1 MQRAV
6 EAVPNRQ
13 PCRTRAALR
22 ALLLSAALLVSAL
35 TAAPA
40 SANEGSFLFTE
51 LHAGVSLP
59 LGAQRHSVGPSL
71 GGTLGMG
78 GRIPATPLRAFALA
92 HFNYS
97 QFEILRHTLDA
108 NTTAALNR
116 EMVEGALGGRLLVAV
131 TRTLRVFVD
140 LNLALTWLERDE
152 FFSGFGIVTNTDR
165 SPRASLLSALG
176 IQWRPLELFS
186 VGARSDFGFLLDTDR
201 LIYTNDDFDEIS
213 GRLNLC
219 LTLAL
224 HL

>member
-1 MQRAV
+1 MPRAEATHPTRQRHA
-6 EAVPNRQ
+6 PWR
-13 PCRTRAALR
+13 PLI
-22 ALLLSAALLVSAL
+22 SAALLTAAL
-35 TAAPA
+35 TAAAPA
-40 SANEGSFLFTE
+40 FANEGSFLFTE

-59 LGAQRHSVGPSL
+59 LGAQRHSIGPSL
-71 GGTLGMG
+71 GATLGMG
-78 GRIPATPLRAFALA
+78 GRIPGTPLRAFALA

-108 NTTAALNR
+108 TTTEALNR

-131 TRTLRVFVD
+131 TPTLRVFVD
-140 LNLALTWLERDE
+140 LNLALSWLEREE
-152 FFSGFGIVTNTDR
+152 FFSGFGTVTNTDR